1 MNVTWYHILLF
12 FKDYHSDNL
21 VQNSRTSNYGLS
33 QDIKKPLGGLISSDL
48 SSSHPGHAHAFS
60 HYSQMGMTAAKS
72 HMMGGTVPGGG
83 MTPPTGAHPAA
94 THRSSI
100 TDFFGKMMSFSSCQT
115 PVLPSYYQNSMY
127 STEKIDSHLWFG
139 SFVWE
144 KSRQNLISSC
154 SLKVKKKF
162 CPKSSL
168 KAQPQQKLLEEVR
181 KPEVATFLASCILHK
196 TRENVNEGYR
206 TTFNFFS
213 CFLLGCVLDL
223 FQIDLE
229 SVLLNKLKLRISP
242 ICVQFYLVELRSSP
256 RWGFDNSQ

>member
-94 THRSSI
+94 SHRSSI

-154 SLKVKKKF
+154 SLKVKKKVLSQILSQ
-162 CPKSSL
+162 SSAPT
-168 KAQPQQKLLEEVR
+168 KAARRGTEAR
-181 KPEVATFLASCILHK
+181 SCH
-196 TRENVNEGYR
+196 V
-206 TTFNFFS
+206 S
-213 CFLLGCVLDL
+213 CVLY
-223 FQIDLE
+223 FTQ
-229 SVLLNKLKLRISP
+229 
-242 ICVQFYLVELRSSP
+242 SP
-256 RWGFDNSQ
+256 RKCKRRLPYYL

>member
-1 MNVTWYHILLF
+1 MDFERCIIFTGNIFPQICSSYKSHSLKHNEILNVTWYQFFLF

-154 SLKVKKKF
+154 SLKIKKK
-162 CPKSSL
+162 KMSQILS
-168 KAQPQQKLLEEVR
+168 QKLSPN
-181 KPEVATFLASCILHK
+181 KSC
-196 TRENVNEGYR
+196 
-206 TTFNFFS
+206 
-213 CFLLGCVLDL
+213 
-223 FQIDLE
+223 
-229 SVLLNKLKLRISP
+229 
-242 ICVQFYLVELRSSP
+242 
-256 RWGFDNSQ
+256 

>member
-1 MNVTWYHILLF
+1 MEWKKKFQTYLFFFQNSRRGWCWRKRWSWFRWRGWRQENRHWRSKLRFRLERATLNEILNVTWYQFFLF

-144 KSRQNLISSC
+144 KIP
-154 SLKVKKKF
+154 
-162 CPKSSL
+162 PK
-168 KAQPQQKLLEEVR
+168 P
-181 KPEVATFLASCILHK
+181 H
-196 TRENVNEGYR
+196 
-206 TTFNFFS
+206 
-213 CFLLGCVLDL
+213 
-223 FQIDLE
+223 
-229 SVLLNKLKLRISP
+229 
-242 ICVQFYLVELRSSP
+242 
-256 RWGFDNSQ
+256 